1 MTAFDEPFWNL
12 AQAAAWVAYRET
24 ELVEQLA
31 NADEAAFTAIGF
43 YPTMWP
49 AGRTQ
54 YAQLSELHRA
64 LIEGRLASKG
74 YHEDRPSKLTEIP
87 REDWQDLNLR
97 PPYAFDQR
105 YPGRRHEPWT
115 HIRVVSADVK
125 RLWRSTLE
133 TAGRTKFDW
142 PAIRVLYE
150 QARKTNPKF
159 SQNQLIEE
167 VQLAYQ
173 QKYNKE
179 PPSRTAFQRHI
190 PEWK

>member
-31 NADEAAFTAIGF
+31 NADEAAFTAFGL

-49 AGRTQ
+49 EGRTQ

-74 YHEDRPSKLTEIP
+74 YQEDRPSKLTEIP

-97 PPYAFDQR
+97 PP
-105 YPGRRHEPWT
+105 T
-115 HIRVVSADVK
+115 LSINVIRAEDIS
-125 RLWRSTLE
+125 L
-133 TAGRTKFDW
+133 GRTFASSA
-142 PAIRVLYE
+142 P
-150 QARKTNPKF
+150 T
-159 SQNQLIEE
+159 
-167 VQLAYQ
+167 
-173 QKYNKE
+173 
-179 PPSRTAFQRHI
+179 
-190 PEWK
+190 